1 MPATQLQQRLQEL
14 REQLAGDL
22 PLTVE
27 ELSELSGLVR
37 EIEERL
43 GQQPD
48 GGQEGSLADGFEL
61 MVERFEVSHPALAS
75 TLRQVMQSLVS
86 LGI

>member
-14 REQLAGDL
+14 RDQLAGDL
-22 PLTVE
+22 PLTDE
-27 ELSELSGLVR
+27 ERGELTGLMA

-43 GQQPD
+43 GQELAEQSAP
-48 GGQEGSLADGFEL
+48 SLADGFEL
-61 MVERFEVSHPALAS
+61 MVERFEVSHPALADS
-75 TLRQVMQSLVS
+75 LRQVMQALVS